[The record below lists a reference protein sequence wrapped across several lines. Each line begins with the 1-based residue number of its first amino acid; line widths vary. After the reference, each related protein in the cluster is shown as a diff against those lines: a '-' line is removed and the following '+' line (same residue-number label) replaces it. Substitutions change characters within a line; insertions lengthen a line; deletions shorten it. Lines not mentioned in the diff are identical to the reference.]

1 MEQNQGDLLCNNKK
15 LIYLGPELQKLK
27 MTKIGLNQT
36 GYKNWRK
43 KKTGKVDVT
52 FLI

>member
-1 MEQNQGDLLCNNKK
+1 MIFCERTLTEQNQGDLLCNNKK

-36 GYKNWRK
+36 GYKKPN
-43 KKTGKVDVT
+43 
-52 FLI
+52 